1 MNAARP
7 TWSRVGGVL
16 VSVLLATAPLSP
28 TLAYATAS
36 VDKTETVHVQTDP
49 AGTVSQVTVEN
60 LLANDAQADQLA
72 DRSTLTDI
80 VPKDDEQS
88 FAQGSGG
95 NMTWTTGGKEVSY
108 EGSTSQQPPVKISV
122 SYQLDGSPVDPSKL
136 AGATGHLDIRID
148 YANESQSTR
157 TVGSD
162 QRTMSTPFVCMTIA
176 MLDGDVFRNV
186 EVENGRLV
194 DDGDALAVIGV
205 ATPGLKESLNL
216 DPDTIDFDLPD
227 HLTISADVT
236 DLALDPIY
244 TIVTPELFTD
254 IDTNDLGLDMAR
266 QDDEGTDALED
277 AMGKLIDGS
286 STLGTA
292 LRQLASG
299 SDQINGGV
307 AEFIAKISALPSG
320 MTQLTEGIKGL
331 SDGLTV
337 ASGAAG
343 QLSEGAS
350 GVSGLAQ
357 ASLGGVDQAK
367 ASIST
372 AGSRVNELKEA
383 LKSMRGT
390 KEAIGSA
397 STAASKAH
405 EAASDAHE
413 GLSAVS
419 ADVEQQKAAVAGSLD
434 QATAELDKL
443 EAISIEGLSEE
454 QQKQLDQAN
463 AAIAAAKADAGEQ
476 IAAARGCLDAVTV
489 ELPEGLEA
497 DIEALDGATKQLE
510 ESKSKIGGSAQA
522 LDGADKASEAI
533 GGAQASLDA
542 ARGAI
547 EGVAGGSSSVSDGA
561 SQLAASLAQAS
572 TGASQLADGMGGLSE
587 AAPQMVD
594 GMGALA
600 QGLGQLSTG
609 LKATADGSDQLTDG
623 LSTFDREGIAKVV
636 DALRD
641 MNDDMGGIT
650 DRLDALRDSAR
661 DYDNFSGK
669 ADGQT
674 SAVRFIFKTEQIG

>member
-28 TLAYATAS
+28 TLAYAAAS

-49 AGTVSQVTVEN
+49 AGTVSQVTVED
-60 LLANDAQADQLA
+60 LLANDAQSDQLA

-80 VPKDDEQS
+80 VPKDDKQS
-88 FAQGSGG
+88 FTQSTDGT
-95 NMTWTTGGKEVSY
+95 MTWTTGGKEVSY

-148 YANESQSTR
+148 YANESQSAR

-216 DPDTIDFDLPD
+216 DPDTIDLDLPD

-254 IDTNDLGLDMAR
+254 IDTNDLGLDMG
-266 QDDEGTDALED
+266 DLGEGTDALED

-350 GVSGLAQ
+350 GVSELAQ

-383 LKSMRGT
+383 LKNMRGT

-443 EAISIEGLSEE
+443 EAISSS
-454 QQKQLDQAN
+454 
-463 AAIAAAKADAGEQ
+463 
-476 IAAARGCLDAVTV
+476 R
-489 ELPEGLEA
+489 
-497 DIEALDGATKQLE
+497 
-510 ESKSKIGGSAQA
+510 
-522 LDGADKASEAI
+522 
-533 GGAQASLDA
+533 
-542 ARGAI
+542 
-547 EGVAGGSSSVSDGA
+547 SSSTRPMPPSPQPRLTRESRSPRRVV
-561 SQLAASLAQAS
+561 AS
-572 TGASQLADGMGGLSE
+572 T
-587 AAPQMVD
+587 P
-594 GMGALA
+594 
-600 QGLGQLSTG
+600 
-609 LKATADGSDQLTDG
+609 
-623 LSTFDREGIAKVV
+623 
-636 DALRD
+636 
-641 MNDDMGGIT
+641 
-650 DRLDALRDSAR
+650 
-661 DYDNFSGK
+661 
-669 ADGQT
+669 
-674 SAVRFIFKTEQIG
+674 